1 MGSAEHA
8 RVRDYLVSRLHQ
20 LGCDSVDVQHATGFN
35 TLGDTPI
42 AAAVDNVICL
52 KRGTHPGRSVVL
64 MAHYDAVPRS
74 HGAADDG
81 SGVVAILE
89 TLRALQH
96 SPPLGNDLVAVLTD
110 AEEAGLLGA
119 EAFVDLH
126 PWAQGAGVV
135 LNVDSRGVSG
145 PAYMFQTTVGDAPL
159 ISILA
164 DAVPDARASSLTG
177 DVYRLLPSDTDLSI
191 WLHSAWQGGGY
202 NLGFVGGVTHYHT
215 PRDNVASLDPG
226 SLQHE
231 GDYLLPLTRSLG
243 NADLA
248 PLRTTDAEYFDAPV
262 VGVVHY
268 PESWALPIAL
278 TETAAVLVLLAAA
291 VGRKALSW
299 RGIGRGAL
307 VSLGSLVVPA
317 AFAWVGWRA
326 TAALHPGF
334 RDMLQGNPYHAS
346 LYPAG
351 FALIGV
357 ALVVA
362 GIRLAARASTVLDL
376 VVVPLLLWAAAGI
389 VCARELPGASY
400 LFAWPLGGALLGA
413 AAVLLGW
420 PAPVVA
426 LSALPAL
433 TLVSPLVPALN
444 SASTGMFLAPC
455 VLLAAFA
462 ALLIAVPI
470 RLAESAW
477 RIALP
482 VLAGIG
488 MLVLVVAEFSGGF
501 NATHPHPDSL
511 LYLAETDSSRAWWV
525 TWDRGPDAWT
535 RATLGASPAK
545 HSFRQY
551 HLGFGAD
558 SLLAMP
564 AAPDSTPGAVV
575 RIVSSDFIP
584 DGRRLHLR
592 ITAPGE
598 TRWIRLAFASVP
610 VAISDVVLDGR
621 PLISGSGDRYQPL
634 YHVGAAGQLLTFYGM
649 PKDGIDLRFTVPVI
663 DRFAVRVTDVTAG
676 LPQISGAPGPRP
688 LSFMSK
694 PFVVTDDRVTSW
706 IVWM

>member
-1 MGSAEHA
+1 MGSADHD
-8 RVRDYLVSRLHQ
+8 RVRDYLVARLHQ
-20 LGCDSVDVQHATGFN
+20 LGCDSVDVQHVTGFN

-52 KRGTHPGRSVVL
+52 KRGTHAGRSVVL

-81 SGVVAILE
+81 AGVVAILE

-110 AEEAGLLGA
+110 AEEEGLLGA

-126 PWAQGAGVV
+126 PWAQSAGVV

-145 PAYMFQTTVGDAPL
+145 PTYMFQTTPGDAPL
-159 ISILA
+159 IAMLA
-164 DAVPDARASSLTG
+164 TAVPDARASSLTG
-177 DVYRLLPSDTDLSI
+177 DIYRLLPSDTDLSI

-202 NLGFVGGVTHYHT
+202 NLGFIGGVTHYHT

-231 GDYLLPLTRSLG
+231 GDYLLPLARSLG

-248 PLRTTDAEYFDAPV
+248 RTRTTDAEYFDAPL

-278 TETAAVLVLLAAA
+278 AEAAAVLVLLAAA
-291 VGRKALSW
+291 VGRKTLSW
-299 RGIGRGAL
+299 RGIGWGAL
-307 VSLGSLVVPA
+307 LSLGSLVVPA

-326 TAALHPGF
+326 TAALHPAF

-346 LYPAG
+346 LYLAG

-362 GIRLAARASTVLDL
+362 GIRLAARDSTVLDL
-376 VVVPLLLWAAAGI
+376 VVVPLLLWAAAGV

-400 LFAWPLGGALLGA
+400 LFAWPLGGALSGT

-433 TLVSPLVPALN
+433 TLVTPLVPALN
-444 SASTGMFLAPC
+444 SASTGMFLPPC
-455 VLLAAFA
+455 VLLAAFTT
-462 ALLIAVPI
+462 LLVAVPI
-470 RLAESAW
+470 RLADSTW
-477 RIALP
+477 RLALP
-482 VLAGIG
+482 ALASIGVLI
-488 MLVLVVAEFSGGF
+488 LLIAEWSGGF

-511 LYLAETDSSRAWWV
+511 FYVADTDSSRAWWV
-525 TWDRGPDAWT
+525 TWDRAPDAWT
-535 RATLGASPAK
+535 AQTLGASPAK
-545 HSFRQY
+545 RSFVRY
-551 HLGFGAD
+551 HLGFGVD
-558 SLLAMP
+558 SLLAVP
-564 AAPDSTPGAVV
+564 AAPDSTPAAVV

-598 TRWIRLAFASVP
+598 TRRITLAFASAP
-610 VAISDVVLDGR
+610 VAVSDVVLDGR
-621 PLISGSGDRYQPL
+621 PLERGSGDRYQPL
-634 YHVGAAGQLLTFYGM
+634 YRVGGAGQLLTFYGM
-649 PKDGIDLRFTVPVI
+649 PKAGIDLQFTVPVI
-663 DRFAVRVTDVTAG
+663 DRFPVRVTDVRAG
-676 LPQISGAPGPRP
+676 LPAIRAAPTPRP

-706 IVWM
+706 VVAM